1 LKDAKSVKSPR
12 PDWRVRVLVSLS
24 LFAVGLLA
32 RTWRFR
38 TRNPGQWQ
46 RLCAE
51 RKPFVFVL
59 WHGGLLPLTYWHRDR
74 DIAVLISEHR
84 DGEIIARV
92 VHAWGFRT
100 IRGSSTRGGGRA
112 LLEMTRELEG
122 GSMVAVTTD
131 GPRGPALEF
140 QPGALVVA
148 QRAHAPVVPI
158 AVRVDRAW
166 RAKSW
171 DGFLVPKPF
180 ARVTIAWGDPL
191 FVSGSTPR
199 EAAGQVSRFESAMR
213 AAQAVADA

>member
-1 LKDAKSVKSPR
+1 MSETKGVRRMPE
-12 PDWRVRVLVSLS
+12 DWRVHMLVPLA
-24 LFAVGLLA
+24 LFVFGLLA
-32 RTWRFR
+32 RTWHFR
-38 TRNPGQWQ
+38 TRNPEQWQ
-46 RLCAE
+46 RLRADG
-51 RKPFVFVL
+51 KPFVFVL

-74 DIAVLISEHR
+74 DIAVLVSEHR

-92 VHAWGFRT
+92 VHAWGYRT

-112 LLEMTRELEG
+112 LLEMTRELER
-122 GSMVAVTTD
+122 GSVVAVTPD

-140 QPGALVVA
+140 QPGALVIA
-148 QRAHAPVVPI
+148 QRAQVPVVPM

-166 RAKSW
+166 RINSW

-199 EAAGQVSRFESAMR
+199 EAATQTGRFESAMR
-213 AAQAVADA
+213 ASQAVADA